1 MRAGRS
7 PGRRPCGDFGGAAAS
22 GVATDGARYT
32 SQIDVPALHERDRE
46 ITEGLHGGGACQ
58 QGMGLSTVCSKYG
71 QRPRGGPRPAPSAPS
86 AKPGA
91 RPHATRG
98 TQADAPRPHA
108 SRRHA
113 PRPHTPSTHE
123 ARTHEARTHDPP
135 RAQSPDPDAR
145 PAPRTK
151 PEARSPAARRST
163 PGRPE
168 PGGVR
173 LATKRAFGQRPLR
186 SPGGFTERHGRP
198 FSPAAIYRSVT
209 SRPARRKAPQPPRAD
224 DATGSAVTQGH
235 RAKSRETPA
244 PGGGRAR
251 PARALAR
258 LPTGPQ
264 FGPVVDLP
272 YTRCRAPW

>member
-71 QRPRGGPRPAPSAPS
+71 QRPRTRPRSAPPAPS

-91 RPHATRG
+91 RPHAPGARKRTHPGR
-98 TQADAPRPHA
+98 THADAPRPHA
-108 SRRHA
+108 
-113 PRPHTPSTHE
+113 PP
-123 ARTHEARTHDPP
+123 THEARTHDPP

-145 PAPRTK
+145 PARPAH
-151 PEARSPAARRST
+151 EARSPAARRSA

>member
-1 MRAGRS
+1 MGAPGRASGAGHRTAGHEAVGARRPGGRRPGNGRTRPPGAKKEREESVRAGRS

-108 SRRHA
+108 RGRNPAARKRTHPGRTHPGVTHPGRTHPRRMK
-113 PRPHTPSTHE
+113 PGRMKPGRMKPGRTTRPAHK
-123 ARTHEARTHDPP
+123 ARTRTRDPP
-135 RAQSPDPDAR
+135 RARSPKPGAR
-145 PAPRTK
+145 PPGARRPA
-151 PEARSPAARRST
+151 ARSP
-163 PGRPE
+163 E
-168 PGGVR
+168 V
-173 LATKRAFGQRPLR
+173 
-186 SPGGFTERHGRP
+186 
-198 FSPAAIYRSVT
+198 
-209 SRPARRKAPQPPRAD
+209 
-224 DATGSAVTQGH
+224 
-235 RAKSRETPA
+235 
-244 PGGGRAR
+244 
-251 PARALAR
+251 
-258 LPTGPQ
+258 
-264 FGPVVDLP
+264 
-272 YTRCRAPW
+272 